1 MIINATPDRA
11 EMRRNAKARR
21 AERRADAVLFKTSR
35 PLDPD
40 AIIQR
45 DIRATIRFN
54 IGLLLLVG
62 VVAALA
68 LFIAH

>member
-1 MIINATPDRA
+1 MIINATPDSA
-11 EMRRNAKARR
+11 ELRRNAKARR
-21 AERRADAVLFKTSR
+21 EERRADAVLFETST
-35 PLDPD
+35 PMDPD

-54 IGLLLLVG
+54 VGLLLLLG

-68 LFIAH
+68 LFLAH